1 MAGEIGTYTI
11 PDDKYLLVSDSNEV
25 GGQYDSKKLKQSEL
39 VEIVQDNLFKKH
51 FDMPRYLTINQYKAY
66 KDLLEEQYTVWK
78 NLFDKIKKQSTDKF
92 RVEDG
97 QVILIDCAELDN
109 YNSRR
114 STRMTPIEYLRE
126 HWDVP
131 SDYTITQLSN
141 CMLRGMT
148 YKDNEDSTP
157 IKKSGNIRVGL
168 TKANI
173 PTHMHHSSVTV
184 GGNID
189 SMQGENAQ

>member
-78 NLFDKIKKQSTDKF
+78 NLFDKIKNQ
-92 RVEDG
+92 
-97 QVILIDCAELDN
+97 
-109 YNSRR
+109 
-114 STRMTPIEYLRE
+114 
-126 HWDVP
+126 H
-131 SDYTITQLSN
+131 
-141 CMLRGMT
+141 
-148 YKDNEDSTP
+148 
-157 IKKSGNIRVGL
+157 
-168 TKANI
+168 
-173 PTHMHHSSVTV
+173 
-184 GGNID
+184 
-189 SMQGENAQ
+189 